1 MLSSSILRRK
11 MEQEKKKRPGI
22 GQQGGRRAKARGG
35 EGSCLEQQLA
45 TDEEVEE
52 FFTIVGRMRKAA
64 AHFKIEG
71 EEKGTRWRAVEAA
84 GMAGVEED
92 EGRLKKKGS
101 HNDDDQECTTKSRN
115 VEKKLVGSYQI
126 DLNKDPF

>member
-1 MLSSSILRRK
+1 

-45 TDEEVEE
+45 ADEEVEE

-71 EEKGTRWRAVEAA
+71 EKGTRWRAVEAA
-84 GMAGVEED
+84 GIAGGEED

-101 HNDDDQECTTKSRN
+101 HNDDDQECTRKSRN
-115 VEKKLVGSYQI
+115 VEKKVVGSYQI
-126 DLNKDPF
+126 DLNEDPL